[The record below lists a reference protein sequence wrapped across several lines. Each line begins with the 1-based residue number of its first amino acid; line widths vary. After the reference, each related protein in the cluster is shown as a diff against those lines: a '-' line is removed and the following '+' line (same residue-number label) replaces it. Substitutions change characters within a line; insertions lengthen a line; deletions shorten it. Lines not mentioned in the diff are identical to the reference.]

1 MTDKT
6 NAEHALDAIPLL
18 SAIVNDDRDAI
29 KYLIHDENFDLSAGC
44 IGMANIAAYLV
55 NVLAIAFNHDIRD
68 VIMNMV
74 YFFEEQTQE
83 PEDEE

>member
-29 KYLIHDENFDLSAGC
+29 KYYLYESDLEPNLRFLHDTGCKPSSWIQINANHFKSETHQSKTQINISTNYINIKLI
-44 IGMANIAAYLV
+44 
-55 NVLAIAFNHDIRD
+55 
-68 VIMNMV
+68 
-74 YFFEEQTQE
+74 T
-83 PEDEE
+83 